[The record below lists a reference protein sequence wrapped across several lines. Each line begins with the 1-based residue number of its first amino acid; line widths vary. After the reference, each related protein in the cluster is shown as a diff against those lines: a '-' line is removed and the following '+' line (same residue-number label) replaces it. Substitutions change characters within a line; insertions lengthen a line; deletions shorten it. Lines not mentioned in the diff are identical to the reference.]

1 MLGHTT
7 RQIRVGWA
15 VLACSLALAAAACGG
30 GDSTETTTRANLAPT
45 TAPGGAGAGTAA
57 PTGDFEP
64 QSFTVDHTV
73 WHSGFKIDVRGGE
86 LSRDENALSG
96 RVTHSLVLEVSYENL
111 GPFDTFFDAQMAVVA
126 DGDSFVYE
134 NFGGD
139 SVGSGL
145 SSKAELTFRV
155 EEGFDPSGAQ
165 LIIGSGDEARATVPL
180 GPGGG
185 ELVALEPIDV
195 AVSGSISMELID
207 LEVTGGELRHDVP
220 KSYRQVDSGEL
231 ALTLRF
237 DATNRKSGNW
247 SIFADNFA
255 LVGPDGN
262 AIGADGAE
270 LENLA
275 GSDSGTVTSDMTIRF
290 LVSDPPSGEYSLRF
304 TPGNWFIGEDGATEA
319 TLDFTLD

>member
-7 RQIRVGWA
+7 RKTRVGWA
-15 VLACSLALAAAACGG
+15 VLGCSLTLVATACGG
-30 GDSTETTTRANLAPT
+30 GDSADTTTRGNTAT
-45 TAPGGAGAGTAA
+45 TASPSGTSGGTAA
-57 PTGDFEP
+57 PTDEFEP
-64 QSFTVDHTV
+64 QTFVVDHTV

-86 LSRDENALSG
+86 LTRDENALSG

-111 GPFDTFFDAQMAVVA
+111 GQFDTFFDAQMAVVA

-155 EEGFDPSGAQ
+155 EEDFDPSGAQ

-207 LEVTGGELRHDVP
+207 LEITGGDLRYDVP
-220 KSYRQVDSGEL
+220 DNYRQVDSGEL
-231 ALTLRF
+231 ALTLSF
-237 DATNRKSGNW
+237 DATSRKGGNW

-255 LVGPDGN
+255 LIGPDGN

-275 GSDSGTVTSDMTIRF
+275 GSDGGTVTSDMTIRF
-290 LVSDPPSGEYSLRF
+290 LVEDPASGAYALRF
-304 TPGNWFIGEDGATEA
+304 TPGNWFIGEDGTTEA
-319 TLDFTLD
+319 SLEFTLE